1 MQASVK
7 AVPPYSQAMMT
18 ALLVSLV
25 LPLVRMVAAAP
36 DTTPVHDMLGSIIG
50 APAASRFDLSVV
62 AAVVSSCA
70 SPVGECTRLADAPG
84 APGRVAIQGT
94 SLSSLSFGVGVYLQ
108 ERCNVTLTWIKTGG
122 YGDAAA
128 RCGNPVSLPRVG
140 APITRTRSMQ
150 WTYYQNVVDASY
162 SYAWWDW
169 ARWEL
174 EITWMALRGVNLAL
188 MYTGQEL
195 VLKQLYSSHGV
206 NLSAATGSAAFYNG
220 PAWLSWSRGQR
231 AADVGGLDV
240 FTNQT
245 ERGSLPDWWIDSQA
259 TLGKQ
264 QAQRMRAL
272 GITTI
277 LRGFEG
283 NVPGGLKLKYPK
295 ANISATKAGPT
306 GQAWQLDA
314 LDPLFATLADQ
325 YMRVRSSSSRMN
337 HSCVSPRVSR
347 DGAVFAADPR
357 H

>member
-1 MQASVK
+1 MQWHCM
-7 AVPPYSQAMMT
+7 PGRPLQAAAGLPMT
-18 ALLVSLV
+18 MALLVSLLLSPV
-25 LPLVRMVAAAP
+25 ATVPAAAAP

-50 APAASRFDLSVV
+50 APEASRFDLSVV
-62 AAVVSSCA
+62 AAGSGCA
-70 SPVGECTRLADAPG
+70 SQVGECTRLADAPG
-84 APGRVAIQGT
+84 TPDRVAIQGT
-94 SLSSLSFGVGVYLQ
+94 SLSSLSFGVGVYLE

-122 YGDAAA
+122 YGDARA

-140 APITRTRSMQ
+140 APISRSRSMK

-174 EITWMALRGVNLAL
+174 EITWMALKGVNLAL

-195 VLKQLYSSHGV
+195 VLRQLYSNHGV

-240 FTNQT
+240 FTNRT
-245 ERGSLPDWWIDSQA
+245 EHGSLPDWWIDWQA
-259 TLGKQ
+259 ALGKQ

-283 NVPGGLKLKYPK
+283 NVPGGLKLRYPK
-295 ANISATKAGPT
+295 ANISATKAGPL

-325 YMRVRSSSSRMN
+325 YMRVSSAATSSRY
-337 HSCVSPRVSR
+337 
-347 DGAVFAADPR
+347 
-357 H
+357 